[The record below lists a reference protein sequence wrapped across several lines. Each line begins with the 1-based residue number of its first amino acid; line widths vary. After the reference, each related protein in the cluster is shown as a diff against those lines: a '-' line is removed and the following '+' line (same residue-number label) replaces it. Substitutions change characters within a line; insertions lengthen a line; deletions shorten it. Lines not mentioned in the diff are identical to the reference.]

1 MSNATNRTNHLNKKN
16 MKYIVKNRLT
26 GAICGEFETYGQAGK
41 WVEEYT
47 HEQNK
52 GISPDA
58 PEYCSPFD
66 FILTTK

>member
-1 MSNATNRTNHLNKKN
+1 MN
-16 MKYIVKNRLT
+16 YIVKNRLT
-26 GAICGEFETYGQAGK
+26 GAISGEFETYGQAGK

-52 GISPDA
+52 GLSPDA

>member
-1 MSNATNRTNHLNKKN
+1 

-26 GAICGEFETYGQAGK
+26 DAICGEFETYGQAGK

-52 GISPDA
+52 GISPDT

-66 FILTTK
+66 FVLISK